1 MTPSP
6 GTSVPN
12 DIGHRTSDIGH
23 RTVLATAH
31 RFTTRSSLWLTLAF
45 FAVAVPSAYAF
56 GWTDITTVNQF
67 GRYLSLA
74 LVALGLDLIWGY
86 TGILSLCQ
94 MIFFTLGGYCIGMHL
109 AMKGPL
115 LGDGIPQSL
124 FIVSSQ
130 VSGMKLPWFWQ
141 PFDSAALSLIAV
153 VVIPGIIAFM
163 YGWLAFRSRVKGVYF
178 SIITQ
183 ATTLA
188 ASQVIRQNDLQL
200 CGTNGLTPLG
210 TLFSF
215 SLNDANTKF
224 ALYLMT
230 VLLVAV
236 AFLLC
241 RMLVASRAGRVLVA
255 IRDNESRLRFAGYQ
269 PIAYKTFAFVV
280 AAVLAAVGGM
290 LYTPQNG
297 IITPSKMEPI
307 ESIYIVA
314 MVALGGRGTLTGAIL
329 GSLLFSFSFSYLSTT
344 FADMWLIILGSLF
357 IFVILA
363 MPDGLV
369 GAWRRLGLWLSERA
383 QSSAV
388 SVQKAGKKATP

>member
-1 MTPSP
+1 
-6 GTSVPN
+6 
-12 DIGHRTSDIGH
+12 
-23 RTVLATAH
+23 
-31 RFTTRSSLWLTLAF
+31 
-45 FAVAVPSAYAF
+45 
-56 GWTDITTVNQF
+56 
-67 GRYLSLA
+67 
-74 LVALGLDLIWGY
+74 
-86 TGILSLCQ
+86 

-153 VVIPGIIAFM
+153 VVIPGIIAFI

-188 ASQVIRQNDLQL
+188 ATQVIRQNDLSL

-210 TLFSF
+210 TLFGF

-241 RMLVASRAGRVLVA
+241 RMLVASRTGRVLVA

-383 QSSAV
+383 PSSAV